1 MKVNIPS
8 RRLEEYSAG
17 ILASAGLPPEDAL
30 LVAQSLVDANLRG
43 VDSHGVSRIPIY
55 VKRLQLGL
63 VNTRPAVRVVKEK
76 GGALVIDGDNGMG
89 QVVMQQSL
97 ELAKGRLPTAGTVS
111 VAIRNSNHY
120 GSGAFFAKKAVAA
133 NAAIF
138 LYGNAPATM
147 SAWGGRERFLGT
159 NPYTFGVP
167 AGSREPMILDM
178 ATSVVARGKIILA
191 GQLGETIPEGW
202 AVDVN
207 GEPTTDPE
215 AALAGSVLPFGGP
228 KGYGIALMIEVM
240 AAMFSGASSG
250 PEIGDLYD
258 HLDRPQGVGAFFTLH
273 DVAAFQPLDQFGQRM
288 ERLFEAIKHSGPENR
303 EVLIPG
309 ELEARAARRNQEQGI
324 AVPQTVIA
332 ELEKLSTD
340 SRPLAAG
347 VSVMAADSAARK

>member
-1 MKVNIPS
+1 MKVNIPFQ
-8 RRLEEYSAG
+8 RLEEYAAG
-17 ILASAGLPPEDAL
+17 ILSSAGLPQEDAQ
-30 LVAQSLVDANLRG
+30 LVAASLVDANLRG

-63 VNTRPAVRVVKEK
+63 VNTRPDVRVVKEN
-76 GGALVIDGDNGMG
+76 GGAIVVDGDNGMG
-89 QVVMQQSL
+89 QVVMQRSL
-97 ELAKGRLPTAGTVS
+97 QLAQERLPSASTVS
-111 VAIRNSNHY
+111 VAVRNSNHY
-120 GSGAFFAKKAVAA
+120 GAGAYFAKKAVAE
-133 NAAIF
+133 NAAMF

-191 GQLGETIPEGW
+191 EQLGEQIPEGW
-202 AVDVN
+202 AVDIN
-207 GEPTTDPE
+207 GDPTTEPE

-228 KGYGIALMIEVM
+228 KGYGIALMVEVM

-258 HLDRPQGVGAFFTLH
+258 DLGRPQGVGAFFTLH
-273 DVAAFQPLDQFGQRM
+273 DVGAFQPMGQFGRRM
-288 ERLFEAIKHSGPENR
+288 ESLIDAIKHSGPEDR

-309 ELEARAARRNQEQGI
+309 ELEARASLRNQEQGV
-324 AVPQTVIA
+324 AVPEAVIA
-332 ELEKLSTD
+332 ELEKLSPD
-340 SRPLAAG
+340 SLPLAGEDTA
-347 VSVMAADSAARK
+347 MADTATRK

>member
-1 MKVNIPS
+1 MKVNIPF
-8 RRLEEYSAG
+8 RRLEEYSAN
-17 ILASAGLPPEDAL
+17 ILSAAGLPEDDAR
-30 LVAQSLVDANLRG
+30 LVAESLVDANLRG

-63 VNTRPAVRVVKEK
+63 VNTRPNVRVVKET

-89 QVVMQQSL
+89 QVVMQRSL
-97 ELAKGRLPTAGTVS
+97 ELAQERLPSTSTVS
-111 VAIRNSNHY
+111 VAVRNSNHY
-120 GSGAFFAKKAVAA
+120 GSGAYFAKKAAAA

-178 ATSVVARGKIILA
+178 ATSVVARGKIIQA
-191 GQLGETIPEGW
+191 DQLGGQIPEGW
-202 AVDVN
+202 AVDIN
-207 GEPTTDPE
+207 GDPTTDPE

-228 KGYGIALMIEVM
+228 KGYGIALMVEVM

-258 HLDRPQGVGAFFTLH
+258 DLDRPQGVGAFFTLH
-273 DVAAFQPLDQFGQRM
+273 NVSAFQPLDQFGRRM
-288 ERLFEAIKHSGPENR
+288 ENLFEAIKASGPANR

-309 ELEARAARRNQEQGI
+309 EIEARAALRNQEQGI
-324 AVPQTVIA
+324 ALPQAVIA
-332 ELEKLSTD
+332 ELEKLSQD
-340 SRPLAAG
+340 ARPLAGDNPA
-347 VSVMAADSAARK
+347 MENAATRK